1 MRLASKDLF
10 QRCLRG
16 ATQNAESFNGLVW
29 SHCLYGNFVELIQW
43 NACSLVVLQFNNC
56 AKAIQDIL
64 EEMGCSVGEYNMN
77 PLELEDRMQ
86 IRKCDKKETQEQEF

>member
-29 SHCLYGNFVELIQW
+29 SHYCLYGNFVELIQW

-56 AKAIQDIL
+56 AKAIQDVL
-64 EEMGCSVGEYNMN
+64 EEIDWLIDWFL
-77 PLELEDRMQ
+77 LEAQQAKNAYLQGIPNTNIKGD
-86 IRKCDKKETQEQEF
+86 